1 MDQDLTAAQAAL
13 GRYGLGDA
21 ALEPLGSGLINQ
33 TWLVVDRAGERFV
46 LQRVAEIFP
55 GEINRDIDV
64 VTRVLLDH
72 GVLAPRMIRT
82 ADGQLW
88 VESRQQNWRLLSWLP
103 GDCHDSLDSPEQGR
117 SAGRLLASFHR
128 ALADLDHAFANPR
141 LGVHDTAR
149 HLAALRDALRVH
161 AEHPRF
167 AHVAPVGEE
176 ILAAA
181 EALPGLPGTPDRIV
195 HGDPKINNML
205 FDPASGAAT
214 AMVDLDT
221 VGRMPLPLELGDAI
235 RSWCN
240 PSGEDG
246 RSGEFSMALFAAAL
260 EGYAE
265 VAADWLTPAEAQ
277 AFVPATETII
287 LELAAR
293 FCADALNE
301 TYFGW
306 DPEQFPTRGQHNE
319 VRAAGQLSLFRSFAA
334 QRPELAKCAAE
345 IFGGAAA

>member
-1 MDQDLTAAQAAL
+1 MGQDLTAARAVL
-13 GRYGLGDA
+13 GHYQLADA
-21 ALEPLGSGLINQ
+21 ALESLGSGLINE
-33 TWLVVDRAGERFV
+33 TWLVTDGAGEHFV
-46 LQRVAEIFP
+46 LQRVAELFP

-64 VTRVLLDH
+64 VTRALLDH
-72 GVLAPRMIRT
+72 GVLAPRMVTT
-82 ADGQLW
+82 ADGRLW
-88 VESRQQNWRLLSWLP
+88 VEHERQNWRLMTWLP
-103 GDCHDSLDSPEQGR
+103 GDCHDSLSSAAQGR
-117 SAGRLLASFHR
+117 SAGRLLGRFHR
-128 ALADLDHAFANPR
+128 ALADLDHDFANPR

-161 AEHPRF
+161 AGHPRF
-167 AHVAPVGEE
+167 AHVAPVAVE

-181 EALPGLPGTPDRIV
+181 ESLPELPRTPDRIV

-205 FDPASGAAT
+205 FDVASGEAT

-221 VGRMPLPLELGDAI
+221 VGRMPLPLELGDAF

-246 RSGEFSMALFAAAL
+246 RSGEFSTALFAAAL

-265 VAADWLTPAEAQ
+265 AAAGWLTPEEAH

-301 TYFGW
+301 SYFGW
-306 DPEQFPTRGQHNE
+306 DPECFPTRGQHNE
-319 VRAAGQLSLFRSFAA
+319 LRTVGQLSLFRSFVTRRA
-334 QRPELAKCAAE
+334 ELETCAADL
-345 IFGGAAA
+345 FGGAAG